1 MIVMDLYIIAGCKG
15 CGKSRFIDY
24 CLRNKYNPFFSEN
37 DFLSFNPHSFS
48 LDYEWKIDP
57 SILLTNQHIISL
69 AVLSGLDRKEN
80 LPRKLLVHFDLFNI
94 QINEQNYKLL
104 NNPEDFTNLSYVK
117 NYFNIIP
124 SNIDQILTS
133 YENIFVI
140 TIKIDSEYNKKL
152 FLSKSKKINR
162 KLTYA
167 ENFAFKSKQGRN
179 IIDNF
184 HQAWIDLLFK
194 FKSKVKEHILVS
206 FDEFHNF
213 YTINNFEMTK
223 SKRI

>member
-1 MIVMDLYIIAGCKG
+1 MDLYIIAGCKG
-15 CGKSRFIDY
+15 CGKSTFIDY
-24 CLRNKYNPFFSEN
+24 CLRNKYNPFFLEN

-57 SILLTNQHIISL
+57 QVLLTNQNIISL
-69 AVLSGLDRKEN
+69 AVMDELDEKEY
-80 LPRKLLVHFDLFNI
+80 LPKKLLVHFDLFNI
-94 QINEQNYKLL
+94 HRADELNFKFQ
-104 NNPEDFTNLSYVK
+104 NNPESFTDLSYVK

-140 TIKIDSEYNKKL
+140 TNNIETTYNKKL
-152 FLSKSKKINR
+152 FLSRSEKINY

-167 ENFAFKSKQGRN
+167 ENFAFKSKKGSN
-179 IIDNF
+179 IVDNF
-184 HQAWIDLLFK
+184 HQAWIDFLFK
-194 FKSKVKEHILVS
+194 FNNKIKEHILVS

-223 SKRI
+223 NKRI

>member
-1 MIVMDLYIIAGCKG
+1 MDLYIIAGCKG
-15 CGKSRFIDY
+15 CGKSTFIDY
-24 CLRNKYNPFFSEN
+24 CLRNKYNPFFLEN

-57 SILLTNQHIISL
+57 QVLLTNQNIISL
-69 AVLSGLDRKEN
+69 AVLDELDEKEY
-80 LPRKLLVHFDLFNI
+80 LPKKLLVHFDLFNI
-94 QINEQNYKLL
+94 HRTDELNFKFQ
-104 NNPEDFTNLSYVK
+104 NNPESFTDLSYVK
-117 NYFNIIP
+117 NYFNITP

-140 TIKIDSEYNKKL
+140 TNNIETTYNKKL
-152 FLSKSKKINR
+152 FLSRSEKINY

-167 ENFAFKSKQGRN
+167 ENFAFKSKKGSN
-179 IIDNF
+179 IVDNF
-184 HQAWIDLLFK
+184 HQAWIDFLFK
-194 FKSKVKEHILVS
+194 FNSKIKEHILVS

-223 SKRI
+223 NKRI